1 MANQQRAGSQNSSSN
16 QPGGKEPGKDRL
28 IQFEDL
34 NLLGKAV
41 FVGGFLT
48 RAATKAVD
56 ATIKATVDIVTEA
69 EKAFKQG
76 LDPNIEDAKILEE
89 HEEPT
94 KKRSR
99 KS

>member
-1 MANQQRAGSQNSSSN
+1 MADSKKTDNNK
-16 QPGGKEPGKDRL
+16 PDR
-28 IQFEDL
+28 IIKFNDL

-41 FVGGFLT
+41 FVSGLFT

-56 ATIKATVDIVTEA
+56 STIKATVEIVTEA

-89 HEEPT
+89 HEE
-94 KKRSR
+94 KKQKQRR
-99 KS
+99 KKA